1 VRDIERTEAL
11 GWKGES
17 EARRADNREKSA
29 VILAERGIQFE
40 TKNMG
45 AHLIVS
51 HDGKVADFWPGTGK
65 YIPRG
70 GGRPGRGVF
79 NLLKRLGVK
88 P

>member
-1 VRDIERTEAL
+1 VRDIERAVEI
-11 GWKGES
+11 GWDAES
-17 EARRADNREKSA
+17 AERRAKNRQSSA
-29 VILAERGIQFE
+29 EMLAERGIQFE

-79 NLLKRLGVK
+79 NLLKLLGVK